1 MRLVPALFAALL
13 FFSASAVAQDNSADK
28 SYSTNGDAAAG
39 KTTFLKCGACHS
51 LNGGQSTK
59 IGPNLDKI
67 FGRMAGTSDG
77 YAGYSKALRE
87 SGIIWSEAALD
98 QWLKDPQNYLPGN
111 KMPFAGIRSEQ
122 DRKNLIAYIRKA
134 TE

>member
-1 MRLVPALFAALL
+1 MRILPIIIALL
-13 FFSASAVAQDNSADK
+13 FFSPTAFGQNDQADN

-39 KTTFLKCGACHS
+39 KTTFLRCGACHN
-51 LNGGQSTK
+51 LKAGQNHK

-77 YAGYSKALRE
+77 YTGYSKALRE
-87 SGIIWSEAALD
+87 SGITWSEAALD

-111 KMPFAGIRSEQ
+111 KMPFAGIRSAQE
-122 DRKNLIAYIRKA
+122 RNNLIAYIREV